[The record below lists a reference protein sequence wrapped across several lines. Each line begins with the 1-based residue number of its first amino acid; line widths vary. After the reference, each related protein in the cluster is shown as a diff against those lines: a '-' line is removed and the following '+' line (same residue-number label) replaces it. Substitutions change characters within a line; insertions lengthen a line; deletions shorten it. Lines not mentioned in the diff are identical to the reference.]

1 MRVAILILA
10 LSAAPLSARQAP
22 SQAENPLANLK
33 GEVDRVLAAAGFGF
47 TAEQENSIVLMME
60 DRRRASEELFGGLM
74 DFRAGPTRGQENDRL
89 RSAIEWMQGEFV
101 SRLDD
106 YLTTEQSAAWNDFVC
121 SGGLDALGIDESGGN
136 RLEAEQTQY
145 VRIHSNAYTAE
156 DDDYRFGQSGSGAP
170 GPEVVERGGA
180 GAFHGN
186 VQFLIKD
193 DALNARNP
201 FAPNKPP
208 YQERQLRVDMS
219 GPLIP
224 GRLTTGFGFG
234 QDEAENIDTVHAT
247 LPDGLFELGIARP
260 TTNRFYESRNTL
272 RLSDAHSLDL
282 NLAYRTDESS
292 NQGIGLFTLPE
303 RAYSAEG
310 NDWDF
315 EVRQFSTLSSRSIYE
330 TRFAVTSSR
339 QATTPLTEGVQIQV
353 LDAFV
358 RGGAQ
363 NRSEVTGRN
372 YQFGNMFTRVGE
384 SWTLKAGVEGV
395 YQTNHSVSEANF
407 GGAFTFSSLE
417 SFVAGSPI
425 NYRQTLGNPLLEA
438 NQFEVAF
445 FAQNDITLTP
455 QATLMLG
462 LRYERQTN
470 LKDSNNIDPRIG
482 FAYALGPNTVIRGG
496 AAIFHQRVPVGV
508 FIDQQRFDGTRQF
521 EIVIDDPSFPNPFE
535 AGTVRETL
543 PSVYISDPDVTAPY
557 DAVTGVQF
565 ERTFLSNLFVS
576 ASYNITKYIHR
587 HRRRDVNAPLPACTA
602 ALGDGP
608 TRDEIQLCRPDP
620 NRGNILNLESTA
632 GELEQYVRLNYRQ
645 RFSIFNVNAEYTW
658 EHIRASSRPNNPA
671 VPVDNYNLRADW
683 GLIASPIHY
692 LDVTANARLPLG
704 LFLTTVVSAN
714 SGRRWTITTGR
725 DDNRD
730 TRATDRPPGVKR
742 GSEDA
747 PNSVTTDFN
756 ISKAFFLGGGTGG
769 SGTNLNVFANMTN
782 AFNRNNLGPPSGV
795 LTSPNFGRS
804 TSALNPREIEAGLR
818 FQF

>member
-1 MRVAILILA
+1 M
-10 LSAAPLSARQAP
+10 SAGPLSARQAP
-22 SQAENPLANLK
+22 TEPENPLAQLK
-33 GEVDRVLAAAGFGF
+33 EEVDRVLVAAGFEF

-60 DRRRASEELFGGLM
+60 DRRRASEELFGALM

-89 RSAIEWMQGEFV
+89 RSAIEWMQGEFLT
-101 SRLDD
+101 RLDN
-106 YLTTEQSAAWNDFVC
+106 YLTTEQTAAWNGFIDI
-121 SGGLDALGIDESGGN
+121 GGLEALGIEESGAN
-136 RLEAEQTQY
+136 PLEAEQTQY

-170 GPEVVERGGA
+170 GPEVIERGGA

-208 YQERQLRVDMS
+208 YQERQVRVDVS

-260 TTNRFYESRNTL
+260 TTNRFYESSNTL

-282 NLAYRTDESS
+282 NLAYWTDESN

-303 RAYSAEG
+303 RASSSEG
-310 NDWDF
+310 NGWDL
-315 EVRQFSTLSSRSIYE
+315 EVRQFSTLSPRSIYE
-330 TRFAVTSSR
+330 TRFAFTDSR
-339 QATTPLTEGVQIQV
+339 QQTTPLTEGVQIDV
-353 LDAFV
+353 LDAFL
-358 RGGAQ
+358 RGGSQ
-363 NRSEVTGRN
+363 NRSEETGRN

-384 SWTLKAGVEGV
+384 QWTLKAGVEGV
-395 YQTNHSVSEANF
+395 YQTNRSVSEANF

-425 NYRQTLGNPLLEA
+425 NYRRVMGDPLLQA
-438 NQFEVAF
+438 NQLEVAF
-445 FAQNDITLTP
+445 FAQNDIALTP
-455 QATLMLG
+455 QTTLMLG

-470 LKDSNNIDPRIG
+470 LTDTNNIDPRIG
-482 FAYALGPNTVIRGG
+482 IAYALGPNTVIRAG
-496 AAIFHQRVPVGV
+496 AAIFHQRVPLGV
-508 FIDQQRFDGTRQF
+508 FIDQERFDGTRQF
-521 EIVIDDPSFPNPFE
+521 EIVIDNPSYPNPFE
-535 AGTVRETL
+535 AGTVRETF
-543 PSVYISDPDVTAPY
+543 PSVYITDPDITAPY
-557 DAVTGVQF
+557 DAVTGFQF

-576 ASYNITKYIHR
+576 ASYNITRYVHR
-587 HRRRDVNAPLPACTA
+587 HRRRDVNAPFPECTA
-602 ALGDGP
+602 TLGNDP
-608 TRDEIQLCRPDP
+608 TRDEIRLCRPDP
-620 NRGNILNLESTA
+620 SRGNILNLESTA

-671 VPVDNYNLRADW
+671 VPIDNYNLKADW

-692 LDVTANARLPLG
+692 LDMTVNARLPLG
-704 LFLTTVVSAN
+704 LFLTSVVSAN

-742 GSEDA
+742 GDQDG
-747 PNSVTTDFN
+747 PNAVTADFN
-756 ISKAFFLGGGTGG
+756 ISKAFFFAGG
-769 SGTNLNVFANMTN
+769 SGGSGANLNVFANMTN
-782 AFNRNNLGPPSGV
+782 AFNRTNLGPPSGV
-795 LTSPNFGRS
+795 RTSPNFGRS